1 MLVCR
6 YGGGVLPGHPE
17 GHPGLAKDRAASTA
31 LLAAKVATAVT
42 AGHTVSVASQF
53 CFDATTLISWLE
65 LTREAVSEALTAA
78 AAAQQ
83 QGEGADPRDDH
94 TYTSNTRVT
103 YHVGIPGPTKLS
115 KLQRIA
121 EICEVPSLFLG
132 SAFDIL
138 DLDGDG
144 EVDEQ
149 ELLAAA
155 ATLSVRARLD
165 MTAVIDE
172 CNS

>member
-1 MLVCR
+1 M
-6 YGGGVLPGHPE
+6 
-17 GHPGLAKDRAASTA
+17 AA
-31 LLAAKVATAVT
+31 
-42 AGHTVSVASQF
+42 G
-53 CFDATTLISWLE
+53 
-65 LTREAVSEALTAA
+65 AA

-83 QGEGADPRDDH
+83 QGEGADRRGDQ
-94 TYTSNTRVT
+94 YASNRVT

-155 ATLSVRARLD
+155 VTLSVRARLD
-165 MTAVIDE
+165 TAVDA
-172 CNS
+172 CDS